1 MKNLSDEKDNFSYIL
16 AEIHG
21 LIVVIFLLLKL
32 KTRLDLKF
40 ISSYHMNILVYDV
53 TIVIRI

>member
-1 MKNLSDEKDNFSYIL
+1 MKKIIYHL

-21 LIVVIFLLLKL
+21 LTVVIFLLLKL
-32 KTRLDLKF
+32 KTGLDLKF
-40 ISSYHMNILVYDV
+40 ISSYHMNILIYNV